1 MRDGRPKKSNASA
14 RGKLARF
21 TYSGAWTALSLG
33 FSTLIGFALLAELRV
48 GPIVAGIVGLGAYAL
63 LAYGVPYRL
72 GRTTRGEDIVTI
84 SDPPYE
90 DARVELLVEAHQ
102 HIAVLSGAKQNLPLA
117 LGDPLNQLHARATS
131 ILEEVTAN
139 PEKLN
144 SVLRFFTYYLPS
156 TADLAMDRVKLAAHA
171 GNERL
176 NEIDQTLF
184 RLVDAFKGFEQVVLT
199 EDLQSVDLDIELL
212 EEAINADFEG
222 LKK

>member
-1 MRDGRPKKSNASA
+1 MSNGRPKNSNASA
-14 RGKLARF
+14 RAKLARF
-21 TYSGAWTALSLG
+21 TRSGAWTALSLG
-33 FSTLIGFALLAELRV
+33 LSTLIGFALLAELRV
-48 GPIVAGIVGLGAYAL
+48 GPIVAGIVGLGVYAL
-63 LAYGVPYRL
+63 LAYGVPYRV
-72 GRTTRGEDIVTI
+72 GTAARGEDFVAI
-84 SDPPYE
+84 SDAPCE
-90 DARVELLVEAHQ
+90 DPRVELLVEAHQ
-102 HIAVLSGAKQNLPLA
+102 HVAVLAGAKQHLPPA

-131 ILEEVTAN
+131 ILEEVTAK

-184 RLVDAFKGFEQVVLT
+184 RLVDAFKGFEQAVLS